1 MLSHIAQLFDQF
13 GLVSPVTIRAKMLLQ
28 ELWLQ
33 KLSWDEP
40 LSPQLTETW
49 CNIRED
55 LKSLINVRAPRWVG
69 TQENA
74 TIELQGFSD
83 ASQLAM
89 AAVLYLIVRSPS
101 TGSKVTLLCSKTK
114 VTPLKRLT
122 IPLLELTASLILARL
137 TNYAPRVL
145 DTQIHTTT
153 LWTNST
159 IYLTWI
165 TSHPARWKDF
175 VRNRVE
181 LIQELTP
188 GAQWRYVSG
197 KENPA
202 DYSAHKRT
210 LHGGTKLTLSTIRQ
224 QYWIIG
230 GRAPVKS
237 HILKCVTCARH
248 RGIRAQQLMGQL
260 PEQRVRPS
268 RPFLT
273 TDEQLPLCKWPL
285 GRVMTM
291 HPGSPQDLHVHSNQ
305 TDLEVSNSTSQLF
318 RRSIQE
324 GISTSLVISI
334 TNAVSYGGRN
344 VKN

>member
-1 MLSHIAQLFDQF
+1 MLSHIAQLFDPL

-40 LSPQLTETW
+40 LSPQLTERW

-74 TIELQGFSD
+74 TIELHGFSD

-89 AAVLYLIVRSPS
+89 AAVLYLVVRSPS

-122 IPLLELTASLILARL
+122 IPRLELTASLILAKL
-137 TNYAPRVL
+137 TNYAHRVL
-145 DTQIHTTT
+145 DTQIHSTT
-153 LWTNST
+153 LWTDST
-159 IYLTWI
+159 VSLTWI

-202 DYSAHKRT
+202 D
-210 LHGGTKLTLSTIRQ
+210 
-224 QYWIIG
+224 
-230 GRAPVKS
+230 
-237 HILKCVTCARH
+237 CAS
-248 RGIRAQQLMGQL
+248 RGFSSSQLL
-260 PEQRVRPS
+260 
-268 RPFLT
+268 
-273 TDEQLPLCKWPL
+273 
-285 GRVMTM
+285 
-291 HPGSPQDLHVHSNQ
+291 
-305 TDLEVSNSTSQLF
+305 NSTLWWT
-318 RRSIQE
+318 
-324 GISTSLVISI
+324 GPPWISKSPDSWPNRQPATTIDPESEARPTKNLTAVTQDYSWDLIYRYSSLNKLLRITSLLSLIHISEP
-334 TNAVSYGGRN
+334 TRPY
-344 VKN
+344 